1 MAVGRALFVG
11 AVAGFELAVM
21 LDRGW
26 PLAAAV
32 AVVYAACVVLVGW
45 TGSRAASRDGLALI
59 GALNTL
65 AIPFLVAGLGGLS
78 SSTEIE
84 VTSTGVV
91 HAYPWLLPW
100 IALGAAAALLVVLAI
115 ALRRRHGRVA
125 TLGLE
130 RIAVVLVAAPVGLF
144 VLLADLPGELGTF
157 NSFEEGQAVAG
168 AELVRDG
175 AFPWRDLMLTH
186 GFSADV
192 VHPLLGFAVFDESRW
207 GLSAANNLLLVPLV
221 WIGVYYLC
229 AYLFWTNWVFL
240 LGTQLLVVSGVVT
253 TIEPRFL
260 LVPFVFLLLAA
271 LLVKPSV
278 PRATAFTTVL
288 FLQVLLT
295 PEALVVAVAA
305 LVALT
310 AFELAYRHRSD
321 ALLTRYRRLALCLA
335 SAIGLVSA
343 WAVFLAAFGALDD
356 WGFALASVLPGHRYT
371 GGIPLMVE
379 TTEFEVVAPVV
390 AVLVVYAF
398 VAGRVWLRRP
408 FAHQDWLMVA
418 LGLFA
423 MLYYAKFLSRA
434 DRGHLLHSFTAA
446 VPLLFYLAFR
456 GVTYGEA
463 LLAKVAHGRSVRWFP
478 RRHALTVPLLVV
490 LVVAAAPEPLYDVI
504 DATPR
509 HFTAQVAREPE
520 VARIGYT
527 RPGEN
532 DMSAVESLDAALDDL
547 LEPGDTVF
555 DFSNAPGLLH
565 YLLDL
570 PPSTRYYHVSFAIRG
585 RSQSDLVR
593 QLEAEPAG
601 AVVVGTERVFNNL
614 PAWDGSTNHV
624 RHYEV
629 SEHLLDEYVP
639 VREVEGFVLLAPRE
653 SAGAGNSALYFR
665 VDPCEWG
672 YVPNFLSKG
681 PAEAAQSIRLPMERS
696 EDQMRFVVTLPPDAD
711 RYRWLEMASG
721 APLHDGRF
729 ALTDDPGGDPRR
741 LIAFSALGSGERVV
755 RVNVGAC
762 SQWRGYRPGPL
773 YLTTTVP
780 QDVDRIRLVR

>member
-1 MAVGRALFVG
+1 MPLGRALFVG
-11 AVAGFELAVM
+11 AVAGLELAVI

-26 PLAAAV
+26 ALAAAV
-32 AVVYAACVVLVGW
+32 AVAYAASLSSAGR
-45 TGSRAASRDGLALI
+45 SRIGKRDGLALV

-84 VTSTGVV
+84 VTSTGEV
-91 HAYPWLLPW
+91 HGYPWLPSW
-100 IALGAAAALLVVLAI
+100 IALGAAAALFVVLAV
-115 ALRRRHGRVA
+115 ALRRRDGRAA

-157 NSFEEGQAVAG
+157 DSFEEGQALAG

-192 VHPLLGFAVFDESRW
+192 VQPLLGFAVFDESRW
-207 GLSAANNLLLVPLV
+207 GLSAANNLLLVPLA
-221 WIGVYYLC
+221 WIGLYYLC

-295 PEALVVAVAA
+295 PEALVVAVAT
-305 LVALT
+305 LVTLA
-310 AFELAYRHRSD
+310 AFELSYRRRGD
-321 ALLTRYRRLALCLA
+321 ALLTRYRRIALCVA
-335 SAIGLVSA
+335 AATGLVCA
-343 WAVFLAAFGALDD
+343 WAVFLALFGALDD

-371 GGIPLMVE
+371 GGIPLLVDA
-379 TTEFEVVAPVV
+379 TEFQVIAPVV
-390 AVLVVYAF
+390 AVLVVYAL
-398 VAGRVWLRRP
+398 VAGRMWLRRP

-434 DRGHLLHSFTAA
+434 DRGHLLQSFTAA
-446 VPLLFYLAFR
+446 VPLLLYLAFR

-463 LLAKVAHGRSVRWFP
+463 LLAKVAHGRGVRWFP
-478 RRHALTVPLLVV
+478 RRHVLTVPLLVV
-490 LVVAAAPEPLYDVI
+490 LVVTAAREPLYDVI

-509 HFTAQVAREPE
+509 HFTAQVAQEPE
-520 VARIGYT
+520 VPGIGYT
-527 RPGEN
+527 RHGEN
-532 DMSAVESLDAALDDL
+532 DVAALESLDAALDDL
-547 LEPGDTVF
+547 LDPGDTVF

-593 QLEAEPAG
+593 QLDAEPAG
-601 AVVVGTERVFNNL
+601 AVVVGTERMFNNL
-614 PAWDGSTNHV
+614 
-624 RHYEV
+624 
-629 SEHLLDEYVP
+629 
-639 VREVEGFVLLAPRE
+639 LAVGRAPE
-653 SAGAGNSALYFR
+653 
-665 VDPCEWG
+665 P
-672 YVPNFLSKG
+672 
-681 PAEAAQSIRLPMERS
+681 
-696 EDQMRFVVTLPPDAD
+696 
-711 RYRWLEMASG
+711 G
-721 APLHDGRF
+721 APLRRQR
-729 ALTDDPGGDPRR
+729 ASARRVRARPGGR
-741 LIAFSALGSGERVV
+741 GV
-755 RVNVGAC
+755 RA
-762 SQWRGYRPGPL
+762 
-773 YLTTTVP
+773 
-780 QDVDRIRLVR
+780 